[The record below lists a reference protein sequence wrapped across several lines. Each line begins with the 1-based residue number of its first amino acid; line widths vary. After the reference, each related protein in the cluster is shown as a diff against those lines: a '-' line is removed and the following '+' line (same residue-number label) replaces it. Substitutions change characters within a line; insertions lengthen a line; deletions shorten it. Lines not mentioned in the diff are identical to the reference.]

1 MSVSDE
7 LIETAYSALGVAPVR
22 DLRDGGQK
30 VVKVVQ
36 RNGEELVIKIVSVAS
51 SSPGALSRAHREVE
65 LLQTINDPH
74 VVRAASDLVELGDPV
89 EGAAWLEELL
99 DGDDLRDLLTSPWG
113 WDETASMA
121 RDVALGLSQMHTV
134 GVVHRDLSA
143 SNVRRRSNGI
153 YVVMDPGFA
162 RHTLRS
168 GLTIGGQPGT
178 LGFFTPE
185 HLQAYSGSPTAASDI
200 FGVGILMFLALTTQ
214 FPIPHLGDDAEYF
227 RRVGEGDTLDLATI
241 RPELS
246 DAQVAVVKRAL
257 HPQSARRYRNA
268 EKLVSA
274 LDAVT

>member
-1 MSVSDE
+1 MSVSNE
-7 LIETAYSALGVAPVR
+7 LIEAAYEALSVTHVR

-36 RNGEELVIKIVSVAS
+36 RNGGELVIKIVSVAS

-74 VVRAASDLVELGDPV
+74 VVRAASDLVELGEPV

-99 DGDDLRDLLTSPWG
+99 DGEDLRDLLTSPWD
-113 WDETASMA
+113 WQKTAEMA
-121 RDVALGLSQMHTV
+121 RDVGQGLSQMHAA

-143 SNVRRRSNGI
+143 SNVRRRANGS

-162 RHTLRS
+162 RHTLRT

-185 HLQAYSGSPTAASDI
+185 HLQAYSGSPTAASDV

-214 FPIPHLGDDAEYF
+214 FPIPHLGDDADYF
-227 RRVGEGDTLDLATI
+227 RRVGEGSTLDLATV
-241 RPELS
+241 RPDLS
-246 DAQVAVVKRAL
+246 ESQVAVVKRAL

-268 EKLVSA
+268 EKLVNA
-274 LDAVT
+274 LEALR

>member
-1 MSVSDE
+1 MTVSHE
-7 LIETAYSALGVAPVR
+7 LIEAAYGALGVEYVR

-30 VVKVVQ
+30 VVKVVRQ
-36 RNGEELVIKIVSVAS
+36 GAHELVIKVVSVAS
-51 SSPGALSRAHREVE
+51 SAPGALSRARREVE
-65 LLQTINDPH
+65 LLQTIDDSH

-99 DGDDLRDLLTSPWG
+99 DGEDLRDLLTSPWS
-113 WDETASMA
+113 WAETAGMA
-121 RDVALGLSQMHTV
+121 RDVALGLSQMHAV

-143 SNVRRRSNGI
+143 SNVRRRGNGT

-162 RHTLRS
+162 RHTLRT

-185 HLQAYSGSPTAASDI
+185 HLQAYSGSPTPASDV

-214 FPIPHLGDDAEYF
+214 FPIPHLGDDADYL
-227 RRVGEGDTLDLATI
+227 RRVGEGSTLDLATV
-241 RPELS
+241 RPDLNES
-246 DAQVAVVKRAL
+246 QGAVVKRAL

-268 EKLVSA
+268 EKLAAA
-274 LDAVT
+274 LEALT